1 MVSACGSFGKL
12 QMRQFHRVLLH
23 PAAIPMVSL
32 HVEANAAPPASST
45 ITFDTSVTRCV
56 LVFFFHIGIAVD

>member
-23 PAAIPMVSL
+23 PAAIRL

-56 LVFFFHIGIAVD
+56 LVVFFPYWYCSE